1 MESFYVYAYLR
12 SDGTP
17 YYIGKGKGRR
27 CFDPR
32 GKAAKPPKN
41 KALIVLLREGMTEAQ
56 AFWWESLYIRHWGR
70 KDIGTGSLRNKS
82 DGGEGNSGS
91 IRSEA
96 FKEGISRLHKG
107 KVVSEATK
115 AKLRAARLA
124 QGEPP
129 ISAEARDRATAKLRG
144 KPKSEAHKA
153 ALRGPRGPQPKVKAA
168 AQARGQ
174 ERRDE
179 VKPKVIEMLLA
190 GATQRAIYAELRV
203 SPNLISEWRAELRE
217 QGAPVRPARGWN
229 KAPDDAPRFACGRLK
244 EPAHLPPKS
253 PAQRRV

>member
-1 MESFYVYAYLR
+1 MENFYVYAYLR

-70 KDIGTGSLRNKS
+70 KGIGTGSLRNKS

-107 KVVSEATK
+107 RKRSASTR
-115 AKLRAARLA
+115 AK
-124 QGEPP
+124 
-129 ISAEARDRATAKLRG
+129 ISAAQAGRAPIPVSPEGRARTAESMRG

-153 ALRGPRGPQPKVKAA
+153 ALRKPKSAAGKANIKA
-168 AQARGQ
+168 TQQARGQ
-174 ERRDE
+174 KLRDA

-203 SPNLISEWRAELRE
+203 SPNWICEWRAELKE
-217 QGAPVRPARGWN
+217 QGAPVRTRCRN
-229 KAPDDAPRFACGRLK
+229 KAP
-244 EPAHLPPKS
+244 
-253 PAQRRV
+253 

>member
-1 MESFYVYAYLR
+1 MKQFYVYAYLR

-82 DGGEGNSGS
+82 DGGEGASGA
-91 IRSEA
+91 IRSTA
-96 FKEGISRLHKG
+96 YKERMSRLHKG

-115 AKLRAARLA
+115 AKLRAARAA
-124 QGEPP
+124 QAP
-129 ISAEARDRATAKLRG
+129 IPVSTEGRARQAESLRG

-153 ALRGPRGPQPKVKAA
+153 AMRKPKSAAGKANIKAA
-168 AQARGQ
+168 AQARWQ
-174 ERRDE
+174 ERRAE
-179 VKPKVIEMLLA
+179 MKPRVVEMLLA

-203 SPNLISEWRAELRE
+203 SLNLISEWRAELRE

-229 KAPDDAPRFACGRLK
+229 KAPDDAPAGR
-244 EPAHLPPKS
+244 A
-253 PAQRRV
+253 

>member
-82 DGGEGNSGS
+82 DGGEGASGA
-91 IRSEA
+91 IRSDWHRQR
-96 FKEGISRLHKG
+96 ISDAHRG
-107 KVVSEATK
+107 KVMSEKTR
-115 AKLRAARLA
+115 AKLRAARAA
-124 QGEPP
+124 QAP
-129 ISAEARDRATAKLRG
+129 IPVSTEGRARQAESQRG
-144 KPKSEAHKA
+144 KPKSEAARAKM
-153 ALRGPRGPQPKVKAA
+153 RGPRGPQPKIKAV

-174 ERRDE
+174 KRRDE

-203 SPNLISEWRAELRE
+203 SPNLISEWRAELRQ

-253 PAQRRV
+253 TAQRRV

>member
-82 DGGEGNSGS
+82 DGGEGASGA
-91 IRSEA
+91 IRSA
-96 FKEGISRLHKG
+96 AYKEGISRLHKG
-107 KVVSEATK
+107 RKRSASTR
-115 AKLRAARLA
+115 AK
-124 QGEPP
+124 
-129 ISAEARDRATAKLRG
+129 ISAAQAGRAPIPVSPEGRARQAESQRG
-144 KPKSEAHKA
+144 KPKSEAARAKM
-153 ALRGPRGPQPKVKAA
+153 RGPRGPQPKIKAV

-174 ERRDE
+174 KLRDA

-203 SPNLISEWRAELRE
+203 SPNLISEWTAELRE

-244 EPAHLPPKS
+244 EPAHLPSKS
-253 PAQRRV
+253 TTQHRV